1 MVFIYLYRSVVTKI
15 NPEITLTGNGF
26 FKLECFIESILKEDW
41 YNKLGIV
48 SRKIYFVS
56 NFFS

>member
-15 NPEITLTGNGF
+15 NPEITLTGIF
-26 FKLECFIESILKEDW
+26 LELKCFIESILKEDW